1 MSDATVATA
10 NLAAQVAERLV
21 ARRQTLAVSESSAG
35 GLISAALLA
44 VPGASAFYLGGAII
58 YTAAARDGLLG
69 LTREKVVGLRGAT
82 VPMAELLA
90 ETVRARLGTDWGMAE
105 TGATGPS
112 ANPYGDPPG
121 HACLAVAGPRAATRI
136 LATGLSDRAANM
148 AAFADAAL
156 ALLLEALAT
165 TGG

>member
-1 MSDATVATA
+1 MST
-10 NLAAQVAERLV
+10 LAAQVAERLI

-58 YTAAARDGLLG
+58 YTLPAREAFLGITKAAVTGMRS
-69 LTREKVVGLRGAT
+69 AT
-82 VPMAELLA
+82 LPMAELLA
-90 ETVRARLGTDWGMAE
+90 ETVRARLGTDWGLAE

-121 HACLAVAGPRAATRI
+121 HACLAVAGPRAATRL

-156 ALLLEALAT
+156 ALVLEALETPDA
-165 TGG
+165 